1 MYILQAK
8 KSKTIETNLRNIN
21 VAGADADCEV
31 TYHYNHCNNSFTQS
45 CKMIGVDVIKL
56 CFYQANSLLLHKAWA
71 AFEGDQSSTLLLSH
85 LCCHDDSC
93 VLTLDSGGN
102 VKLASDAP
110 PVSNIDEMVTLGEFS
125 SKFESCNVT
134 FNFI

>member
-1 MYILQAK
+1 
-8 KSKTIETNLRNIN
+8 
-21 VAGADADCEV
+21 VAGAEADCEV
-31 TYHYNHCNNSFTQS
+31 TYRDNHCENSFTQS
-45 CKMIGVDVIKL
+45 FKMICMDVVITL

-110 PVSNIDEMVTLGEFS
+110 PVSSIDEMVTLGEFS
-125 SKFESCNVT
+125 SKFESYNVT
-134 FNFI
+134 FNFIRVSIVRYLT